1 MGQITGKDNNRVPT
15 VKECNDAYGGN
26 YMTESQVAEA
36 ISDATANFL
45 TSSDF
50 QMSFGAAGG
59 YIKFP
64 NGFMIQAGHGG
75 RQTTDRQSL
84 SFYTPFPTKCV
95 AVVVSGERSG
105 DGANGYNYVY
115 NVTRYGFEV
124 SFDNSSG
131 YYIAIGY

>member
-45 TSSDF
+45 TSTDF
-50 QMSFGAAGG
+50 KMAFGAASG

-75 RQTTDRQSL
+75 REPPQSKL
-84 SFYTPFPTKCV
+84 VMKHM
-95 AVVVSGERSG
+95 VSMQVLYRGG
-105 DGANGYNYVY
+105 GLL
-115 NVTRYGFEV
+115 
-124 SFDNSSG
+124 
-131 YYIAIGY
+131 

>member
-26 YMTESQVAEA
+26 YMTESQVAKA
-36 ISDATANFL
+36 ISDAL
-45 TSSDF
+45 TSTDF
-50 QMSFGAAGG
+50 KMSFGSASG

-75 RQTTDRQSL
+75 RETTNRQHL
-84 SFYTPFPTKCV
+84 NFYIPFPTKCV

-105 DGANGYNYVY
+105 DGARGYNYVY

-124 SFDNSSG
+124 SYDNSPG